1 MTAERYKIKVEIK
14 DQENKKDNKGNRIN
28 SRTTEK
34 LERQCYA
41 CNSIDHEIINC
52 TKKLNIFVTNKE
64 ETSANQL
71 RYTMEEYGKVK
82 RIKIRP
88 SNGYQAKAA
97 TVCYS
102 EKEEAETAIKEINKY
117 TEWGAEEY
125 RNINR
130 QIEDQE
136 KYTKE
141 KQTTNNNERE
151 GKLEKE
157 ITKVQEQLTEIPNAL
172 RAITNKQHWLE
183 KVKIEKE
190 PENEGNNIQKEVQS
204 ANIQKNRTSEQKTT
218 VHENEMKETNKTE
231 MIKQQTVGVF

>member
-41 CNSIDHEIINC
+41 CNSKDHEIRNC
-52 TKKLNIFVTNKE
+52 NKKLNIFVTNKE
-64 ETSANQL
+64 GTSANQL
-71 RYTMEEYGKVK
+71 RYIMEEYGKVK

-88 SNGYQAKAA
+88 SNRFQVKAA
-97 TVCYS
+97 TVCHS

-157 ITKVQEQLTEIPNAL
+157 ITKVKEQLTEIPNTL
-172 RAITNKQHWLE
+172 RAITDKQH
-183 KVKIEKE
+183 
-190 PENEGNNIQKEVQS
+190 
-204 ANIQKNRTSEQKTT
+204 
-218 VHENEMKETNKTE
+218 
-231 MIKQQTVGVF
+231 